1 LNPPVRMAA
10 PSLRSE
16 DYRALVEGSPDGHA
30 VVAAG
35 RIVYANPA
43 FVRLAGFALGEDV
56 VGRSFVDLFE
66 PERQQAVADRLAAE
80 GPEGQAGVFVDE
92 RLHRHDGTFA
102 ETEMAF
108 VPLAS
113 AEGPVH
119 VVAREVGAQRR
130 SHEQMAAL
138 AYVDALTG
146 LPNRRLFNDRLGIA
160 MAQARRYRHR
170 LAVVFVDLDHF
181 KPVNDT
187 LGHSAGDELLKA
199 VADRLGSCV
208 RQGDTVARL
217 AGDEFTLLLPGI
229 HFTEDVA
236 KVSRKLVEAMR
247 QPFKI
252 RGRDLHISA
261 SGGISIYPDDAQDAE
276 TLLANADIAM
286 YRAKQ
291 HGRGTFEN
299 YSSALSAPA
308 AQEGSLEQTLRGALD
323 RDEMSLYYQPIL
335 HLATGRIVG
344 VEALL
349 RWQHPERGLVF
360 PKDFLSLADF
370 TGLLIAIGPRL
381 IEKACAQTR
390 EWHKRG
396 SKGLVVA
403 VNLSSNELQQPDLLG
418 HVEKALAATGLDPA
432 ALQLEI
438 PEGYAMQDLER
449 TIETLRALKAL
460 GVSLAIDGFG
470 SGYSSLAR
478 LRRLPIDTLKMNLSF
493 VRGATTDPDDAALVT
508 AVIAV
513 AHSLKLQVI
522 AQGVE
527 TEAQVALLR
536 SLQCDGVQGYV
547 WSPPVPAAECER
559 LLTEGAIASPPAGS
573 RGATRP

>member
-1 LNPPVRMAA
+1 LNPGPRLAA
-10 PSLRSE
+10 AGLRSE
-16 DYRALVEGSPDGHA
+16 DYRSLVEGSPDGHA
-30 VVAAG
+30 VLAAG
-35 RIVYANPA
+35 RLAYANPA
-43 FVRLAGFALGEDV
+43 FGRLAGVPEGEDLL
-56 VGRSFVDLFE
+56 GQSFLELFE
-66 PERQQAVADRLAAE
+66 PERQQTLAPRLAGDPVGGDGE
-80 GPEGQAGVFVDE
+80 PFTGE
-92 RLHRHDGTFA
+92 RLYRRDGTFA
-102 ETEMAF
+102 EVELAF
-108 VPLAS
+108 VPFVSGDGTPL
-113 AEGPVH
+113 VH

-170 LAVVFVDLDHF
+170 LAVVFVDLDRF

-236 KVSRKLVEAMR
+236 KVSRKLVEAMS

-252 RGRDLHISA
+252 RGRDLLISA
-261 SGGISIYPDDAQDAE
+261 SGGISIYPDDAKDAE

-291 HGRGTFEN
+291 QGRGTFEN

-308 AQEGSLEQTLRGALD
+308 AQEGSLEEKLRGALD
-323 RDEMSLYYQPIL
+323 RDEMSLYYQPII
-335 HLATGRIVG
+335 HLSTGRIVG

-370 TGLLIAIGPRL
+370 TGLLLAIGPRL

-396 SKGLVVA
+396 SRGLVVA
-403 VNLSSNELQQPDLLG
+403 VNLSANELQQPDLLG
-418 HVEKALAATGLDPA
+418 HVEKALEATGLEPA

-460 GVSLAIDGFG
+460 GVSLTIDGFG

-536 SLQCDGVQGYV
+536 SLQCDGVQGYI
-547 WSPPVPAAECER
+547 WSPPVPAVECER
-559 LLTEGAIASPPAGS
+559 LLTEGAIPGPK
-573 RGATRP
+573 R